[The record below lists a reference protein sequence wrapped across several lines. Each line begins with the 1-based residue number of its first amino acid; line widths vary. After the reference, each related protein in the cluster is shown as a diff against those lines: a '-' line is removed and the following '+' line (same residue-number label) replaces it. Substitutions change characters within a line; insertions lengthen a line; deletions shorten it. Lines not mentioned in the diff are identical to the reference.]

1 MRSAALVSVLV
12 ITAGLGCS
20 LNPATNKPQL
30 ILTSQGQEQE
40 LGRKAAEEVEQTFGY
55 VDDATIANYVS
66 RVGQTVAAKAPEGQ
80 FQYQFRAVEM
90 VEPNAFA
97 IPGGFVYISVGLLAL
112 TNSEAELAGILGHEV
127 GHVAARHGTSQA
139 SAQAPLRIITGIGA
153 AATGIVSSSLG
164 DFVSGVGSA
173 TTDAL
178 FAPYG
183 RDQEREADELGQRF
197 MGGAGYNPAALSTV
211 LDSLHQYAVQ
221 NEQDDGPSFFS
232 SHPATSERVETT
244 RVRAQEI
251 SGSERASEKG
261 RAAHLSKLNGLR
273 LGEDP
278 MHGVFLGTDFLQPA
292 MGFTLRFPKGW
303 KTANARDFVAA
314 RSDGALLVVTLA
326 EGTDPMQAARAV
338 EAQDKVDLKL
348 RSQPIGGLA
357 AARGEAVAEMEGRDA
372 VLDVAWVAHGGVL
385 YRVIGVSSVGN
396 ASDRTAVRRAIETF
410 RPLTKSDRSRIR
422 VERLR
427 VVKTRGGETVASL
440 AKRTGSR
447 WSVRDLEVLNG
458 VASGAR
464 LPAGEA
470 VKIVRE
476 ERY

>member
-1 MRSAALVSVLV
+1 
-12 ITAGLGCS
+12 
-20 LNPATNKPQL
+20 
-30 ILTSQGQEQE
+30 
-40 LGRKAAEEVEQTFGY
+40 
-55 VDDATIANYVS
+55 
-66 RVGQTVAAKAPEGQ
+66 
-80 FQYQFRAVEM
+80 
-90 VEPNAFA
+90 
-97 IPGGFVYISVGLLAL
+97 
-112 TNSEAELAGILGHEV
+112 
-127 GHVAARHGTSQA
+127 
-139 SAQAPLRIITGIGA
+139 
-153 AATGIVSSSLG
+153 
-164 DFVSGVGSA
+164 
-173 TTDAL
+173 
-178 FAPYG
+178 
-183 RDQEREADELGQRF
+183 
-197 MGGAGYNPAALSTV
+197 
-211 LDSLHQYAVQ
+211 
-221 NEQDDGPSFFS
+221 
-232 SHPATSERVETT
+232 
-244 RVRAQEI
+244 
-251 SGSERASEKG
+251 
-261 RAAHLSKLNGLR
+261 
-273 LGEDP
+273 

-385 YRVIGVSSVGN
+385 YLVIGVSSVGN